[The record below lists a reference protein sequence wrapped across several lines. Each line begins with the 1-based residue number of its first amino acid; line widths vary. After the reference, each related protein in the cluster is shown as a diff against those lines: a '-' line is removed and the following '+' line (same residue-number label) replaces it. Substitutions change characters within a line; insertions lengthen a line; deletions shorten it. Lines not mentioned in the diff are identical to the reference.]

1 MPSHGRYFK
10 YFPTVPY
17 ETFDGSGQYKVVT
30 DIFKRVRATL
40 EARTDKTIY
49 YNYRVPDGEKPE
61 HVAYKYYGEAKYYW
75 VVLLMNEIRDPQWC
89 WPLDTHAMERF
100 IANKYG
106 SVANA
111 LSETLFYRTK
121 QIKASATD
129 DTYTKGDVILKA
141 GIEVPSTFT
150 YEYTGSNNGV
160 PSSTYTYGVS
170 QSREAVDGYTYEIE
184 QNDARSDITLLRRN
198 LLQEFVVGFE
208 NLIIQKR

>member
-1 MPSHGRYFK
+1 MK
-10 YFPTVPY
+10 DE
-17 ETFDGSGQYKVVT
+17 ET
-30 DIFKRVRATL
+30 
-40 EARTDKTIY
+40 
-49 YNYRVPDGEKPE
+49 PE
-61 HVAYKYYGEAKYYW
+61 SISNRLYGNVKYYW
-75 VVLLMNEIRDPQWC
+75 VILLMNEIRDPQWC
-89 WPLDTHAMERF
+89 WPLDTHAIERF
-100 IANKYG
+100 IENKYG

-170 QSREAVDGYTYEIE
+170 ESREAVDGYTYEIE